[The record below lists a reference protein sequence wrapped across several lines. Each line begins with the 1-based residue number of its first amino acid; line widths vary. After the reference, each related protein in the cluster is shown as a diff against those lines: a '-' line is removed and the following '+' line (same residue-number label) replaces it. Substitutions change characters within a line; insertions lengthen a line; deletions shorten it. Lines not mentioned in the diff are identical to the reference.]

1 MENKVVLVAFG
12 LWLNMDQLEFK
23 DADQWH
29 VVNLR
34 TIGGKIR
41 HEKG

>member
-1 MENKVVLVAFG
+1 
-12 LWLNMDQLEFK
+12 MDQLEFK
-23 DADQWH
+23 DANQGH

-41 HEKG
+41 HEKGQFKVHLTWILGAYE